1 MLVVPDDGV
10 AEGVVD
16 FGLDD
21 FLAARAP
28 ALVGPGVAHLEL
40 CVCVCVCLDGECPTE
55 DVEKWRKGFKRV
67 ESDLAGIEVK
77 CLLLLLLL
85 SKAQC
90 PI

>member
-1 MLVVPDDGV
+1 MLDHGL

-16 FGLDD
+16 LGLDD

-40 CVCVCVCLDGECPTE
+40 CVCVCVCVCVDGDCPTE

-67 ESDLAGIEVK
+67 ESDLAEFEIK
-77 CLLLLLLL
+77 WLLLLLL